1 MNPIALRTFYGQS
14 NNQPTKFGDGL
25 YKPFTVI
32 LGIVYGIGFATLYV
46 YIYIIAIMYQ

>member
-25 YKPFTVI
+25 YKPFMVI
-32 LGIVYGIGFATLYV
+32 LGRVYGIGFATLYI
-46 YIYIIAIMYQ
+46 YIYIYVSDG